1 MNSIQRA
8 WRSVIRKPMKS
19 ILLLFVV
26 LTVSLFLFSGMASQN
41 ASVQTQDV
49 TRQAV
54 GAGLRLDANE
64 AYRSKQLTE
73 ISEKIGADTEG
84 FLDGVHQEKLETA
97 YGTQWIT
104 WTDNSF
110 ESLRIDDIEEI
121 AAVDGISD
129 YNITTSMTAVNPV
142 NFSRVE
148 DTDTDQSSDIGGV
161 VLIGNLNMELDS
173 NVLSGNVTIKEG
185 RMVTEN
191 DMDVCVISEELAA
204 QDGLS
209 VGDILQFNDYHD
221 PSGSTVYEAEII
233 GIYQTQQQ
241 MSPLMSGDTW
251 RSENVIFTD
260 LRFPEKAEGSENDPC
275 FEHAY
280 FQVGDVDQYDEVK
293 AAVQNVDIDWEQYDL
308 IDRNGDI
315 STMSSNFNDLE
326 KMSSLL
332 IVVTVLASFVILF
345 LIFLF
350 WVKNRSR
357 EIGILL
363 SLGTKKISILGQ
375 LFLEA
380 ILIAAFAF
388 SISLIASPGVSNM
401 AANYLVAQQ
410 VEQAELQKNAD
421 ANKVLKSIDESEQT
435 VTGVEVVVT
444 GEMMAI
450 CGTSIVL
457 LVGASVGAAGLSVLQ
472 KKPREILNELS

>member
-73 ISEKIGADTEG
+73 ISEKIGGEG
-84 FLDGVHQEKLETA
+84 SLEGVHQEKLETA
-97 YGTQWIT
+97 YGTQWFT

-110 ESLRIDDIEEI
+110 ESLRIDDIEKI
-121 AAVDGISD
+121 SAVDGISD
-129 YNITTSMTAVNPV
+129 YNITTSMTAVKPV

-148 DTDTDQSSDIGGV
+148 DADTDQSSDIGGV

-173 NVLSGNVTIKEG
+173 NVLSGNVTIKKG

-191 DMDVCVISEELAA
+191 DMDVCVISQELAE

-233 GIYQTQQQ
+233 GIYQTQQH

-293 AAVQNVDIDWEQYDL
+293 AAVQDVDIDWEQYDL
-308 IDRNGDI
+308 IDRNGNI

-380 ILIAAFAF
+380 ILITAFAF

-410 VEQAELQKNAD
+410 VEQAKLQKNAD

-435 VTGVEVVVT
+435 VTDVEVVVT

-450 CGTSIVL
+450 CGTGIVL

>member
-8 WRSVIRKPMKS
+8 WRSVIRKPLKS

-64 AYRSKQLTE
+64 ANRSKRLTE
-73 ISEKIGADTEG
+73 ISDKIGDDAEG
-84 FLDGVHQEKLETA
+84 SLDGVHQEKLETA
-97 YGTQWIT
+97 YGTQWII

-110 ESLRIDDIEEI
+110 ESLRIDDIEKI
-121 AAVDGISD
+121 ASVDGISD
-129 YNITTSMTAVNPV
+129 YNITTCTTAVNPV

-148 DTDTDQSSDIGGV
+148 DADTDQSSDIGGV

-185 RMVTEN
+185 RMVTED

-209 VGDILQFNDYHD
+209 VGDSLQFNDYHD

-233 GIYQTQQQ
+233 GIYQTQQY

-260 LRFPEKAEGSENDPC
+260 LHFPEKAEGSENDPC

-280 FQVGDVDQYDEVK
+280 FQVGDVDRYDEVK
-293 AAVQNVDIDWEQYDL
+293 TAVQDVDIDWERYDL
-308 IDRNGDI
+308 IDRNGNI

-332 IVVTVLASFVILF
+332 IVVTVAASFVILF

-350 WVKNRSR
+350 WVKNRSK

-363 SLGTKKISILGQ
+363 SLGTRKISILGQ

-421 ANKVLKSIDESEQT
+421 ANKVAKDFDESEQT

-444 GEMMAI
+444 GEMMSS
-450 CGTSIVL
+450 CGTGIAL
-457 LVGASVGAAGLSVLQ
+457 LVGASVGAAGLSALQ
-472 KKPREILNELS
+472 KKPREILSELS

>member
-233 GIYQTQQQ
+233 GIYQTQQH

-293 AAVQNVDIDWEQYDL
+293 AAVQDVDIDWEQYDL

-450 CGTSIVL
+450 CGTGIVL
-457 LVGASVGAAGLSVLQ
+457 LVGASVGAAGLSVLR